1 MSAALG
7 FTAALAALAVTATV
21 VVRIVERAAQAGRA
35 SALTPGI
42 AVWLLY
48 FLHAQTVAAAAFG
61 GVGQLPLP
69 PAPVLAVGA
78 ATGLAG
84 WLLFAA
90 ATGTLVRHGG
100 FVGVGSS
107 RLVAVGP
114 FRISRHPQNAGWTML
129 LLGIAV
135 ASRSVV
141 AFVFVA
147 AFALVTARLA
157 RIEEDDLE
165 RRHGSAYTAYRDATP
180 LVLGP
185 PSRRAAG

>member
-1 MSAALG
+1 MSTALG
-7 FTAALAALAVTATV
+7 FTAALVALVVAAAVV
-21 VVRIVERAAQAGRA
+21 LRIVERTAQAGRA
-35 SALTPGI
+35 AGLTAGI

-48 FLHAQTVAAAAFG
+48 LLHAQTVAAAAFG

-69 PAPVLAVGA
+69 PAPFLAVGA
-78 ATGLAG
+78 VTALAG
-84 WLLFAA
+84 WLLFVA
-90 ATGTLVRHGG
+90 ATGTLVLHGG
-100 FVGVGSS
+100 FVGVASS
-107 RLVAVGP
+107 QVVTVGP
-114 FRISRHPQNAGWTML
+114 FRFSRHPQNAGWTML

-135 ASRSVV
+135 ASLSLV

-157 RIEEDDLE
+157 RIEEDELE

-185 PSRRAAG
+185 PSRRAAH